1 MAPISLRPVLKTN
14 HVPATAVILA
24 IPVVLAGLAAA
35 QDTEGEVSPG
45 GWCQLF
51 SNKTRPMLL

>member
-1 MAPISLRPVLKTN
+1 MARISLRHVLKTN
-14 HVPATAVILA
+14 HVPATANAVA
-24 IPVVLAGLAAA
+24 IPVLLAGLAAA

>member
-1 MAPISLRPVLKTN
+1 MARISLRPVLKTN

-24 IPVVLAGLAAA
+24 IPVVLAGHAAA

-45 GWCQLF
+45 G
-51 SNKTRPMLL
+51 

>member
-1 MAPISLRPVLKTN
+1 MARISLRPVLKTN

-35 QDTEGEVSPG
+35 QDTEGEVSAG

>member
-1 MAPISLRPVLKTN
+1 MACILLRPVLKTN
-14 HVPATAVILA
+14 HVPAAAVILA

-35 QDTEGEVSPG
+35 QHTESEVSAG
-45 GWCQLF
+45 GWCRLF